1 MLAISVDD
9 LEDATWVVEQ
19 LGTPFPILYDPSTE
33 TPRDYNVF
41 NRLGDGLAA
50 PATFILNQDG
60 VIQWRKVGRA
70 VGDRPSVELI
80 IAQLSKIAG

>member
-1 MLAISVDD
+1 MAISVDD

-19 LGTPFPILYDPSTE
+19 LGIPFPILYDPSTE
-33 TPRDYNVF
+33 TPQDYNVY

-50 PATFILNQDG
+50 PSTFIVDQDG
-60 VIQWRKVGRA
+60 VIKWRRVGTA
-70 VGDRPSVELI
+70 VGDRPSVGTI